1 MGNGVDYIDSWVH
14 VATGYYVY
22 AMQQVVGCALEM
34 MDIGLVGRLVVG
46 SKETGNRKK
55 IGCNQQM

>member
-1 MGNGVDYIDSWVH
+1 MGSCGH
-14 VATGYYVY
+14 TGYVY
-22 AMQQVVGCALEM
+22 AMQQVVCCALEM
-34 MDIGLVGRLVVG
+34 MGIGLVGRLVVG